1 LVGGEEG
8 ILDQFSEVA
17 RNALLKA
24 RAVSP
29 VVVRDET
36 DLAREDFSPY
46 FALLDEGEVAPEFAS
61 WSLGTYAA
69 LIERL
74 SPSHVRLY
82 AARYE
87 DQLISWLLFTIS
99 GVEAVC
105 EWSARSAASADIDAL
120 AQTALAAAVDLSGE
134 GVERVELREGVYP
147 DSRQRGPLAF
157 LRQELTG
164 EYTETSITYDL
175 PLNRISEGI
184 MRLVSS
190 LRSKLGR

>member
-1 LVGGEEG
+1 M
-8 ILDQFSEVA
+8 
-17 RNALLKA
+17 LKA
-24 RAVSP
+24 RSVSP
-29 VVVRDET
+29 VIVRDET
-36 DLAREDFSPY
+36 YLAREDFAPY
-46 FALLDEGEVAPEFAS
+46 FALLEDSEAAPEFAS
-61 WSLGTYAA
+61 WSRSTYSK

-74 SPSHVRLY
+74 TPGHVRLY

-120 AQTALAAAVDLSGE
+120 AQTALAAAVDLADQGI
-134 GVERVELREGVYP
+134 ERLELREGIHP
-147 DSRQRGPLAF
+147 EAHRQGSLAF

-175 PLNRISEGI
+175 PLNRIAEGI
-184 MRLVSS
+184 MWIVSS